1 MLVPLLISVQF
12 EQMPQGV
19 ADGPFSQFKERA
31 KIRAALVFPQPR
43 GPENR

>member
-1 MLVPLLISVQF
+1 MLDPLLISVQF
-12 EQMPQGV
+12 EQRPQGL
-19 ADGPFSQFKERA
+19 AHGPFSQFRERA